1 MIKPIPHEIRGFM
14 VLPTYLLPTYPTL
27 PYPIG
32 LYPTYPLLVSEPD
45 PFAILIRF
53 DTIFGP

>member
-1 MIKPIPHEIRGFM
+1 M
-14 VLPTYLLPTYPTL
+14 VLPTYLLPTYSTL

-45 PFAILIRF
+45 PFAIFIRF